1 MSIVIIGAGEMGY
14 HLARR
19 LSYEKRPVV
28 IIDRNPARVNFVQ
41 ETLDVQALV
50 GRGASPSVLKQAG
63 IERAGILV
71 AVTDSDEVNL
81 VACSVA
87 GLFNQFMKKV
97 ARLRQREFYE
107 LPEFHE
113 HGHLGVDLFI
123 NPENEAVN
131 KLVQVL
137 QVPAATDVIDFA
149 EGLIKL
155 VGIQLRPNSPLVGHT
170 LMHIG
175 ELYPGERLLIPVVFR
190 DSEALIPRGDDVLK
204 EFDTVY
210 VIADRDSLRRT
221 IEMSGLEGEPPKRF
235 MILGGTD
242 VGVRTALEL
251 EKSGFSH
258 IRLVES
264 EQERCEE
271 IAGELDRTMVLKAD
285 SVDEEFLK
293 SEGILETDAF
303 LALTDNDET
312 NALTAL
318 LAKRMGVKRVAAL
331 TGKMEYHRLLSVI
344 GVDVVVNPRLEGASR
359 ILQFVRKG
367 NVRSVSM
374 LPGEGVEAIEFE
386 AMETSS
392 VVGRPLRKIRF
403 PRGAIVG
410 AVERGREIF
419 IPDGMSVLWP
429 GDRVIVFARREAIPK
444 VEKLM
449 AVSLDY
455 F

>member
-1 MSIVIIGAGEMGY
+1 MSVVIIGAGEMGY
-14 HLARR
+14 QLARR

-28 IIDRNPARVNFVQ
+28 VMDRNPARVSFVH

-50 GRGASPSVLKQAG
+50 GRGSSPSVLKQAG

-107 LPEFHE
+107 LPESQVK
-113 HGHLGVDLFI
+113 GHLGVDLFI
-123 NPENEAVN
+123 NPENEAVR

-137 QVPAATDVIDFA
+137 QVPAATDVVDFA

-155 VGIQLRPNSPLVGHT
+155 VGIQLRHNSPLVGHS

-175 ELYPGERLLIPVVFR
+175 ELYPGEQLLIPVVFR
-190 DSEALIPRGDDVLK
+190 DSEVIIPRGGDVLR
-204 EFDTVY
+204 EMDTVY
-210 VIADRDSLRRT
+210 VIADRESLRRA
-221 IEMSGLEGEPPKRF
+221 IEMSGLEGDPPRRF

-242 VGVRTALEL
+242 VGVRTAMEL
-251 EKSGFSH
+251 EKGGFSH

-264 EQERCEE
+264 DQERCEE
-271 IAGELDRTMVLKAD
+271 IASELDRTMVLKAD
-285 SVDEEFLK
+285 AVDEDFLK
-293 SEGILETDAF
+293 SEGILEVDAF

-392 VVGRPLRKIRF
+392 IVGRPLRKIRF
-403 PRGAIVG
+403 PAGSIMG

-419 IPDGMSVLWP
+419 IPDGSSVIWP
-429 GDRVIVFARREAIPK
+429 GDRVIVFARRDAIPK